1 VNSYQER
8 DDHREVV
15 SHPEDVGGTSL
26 AKQVWRGP
34 TMTII
39 LEAFAN
45 LAILTFV
52 ITCMLAMGLSLTTK
66 QIIELM
72 PIAGEIGKR
81 RQAT

>member
-1 VNSYQER
+1 M
-8 DDHREVV
+8 
-15 SHPEDVGGTSL
+15 
-26 AKQVWRGP
+26 A
-34 TMTII
+34 II

-52 ITCMLAMGLSLTTK
+52 ITSMLAMGLSLTTK